1 MKKAKSQS
9 KVPVAKQVK
18 VVLVTEHVMKQMRA
32 GVMALGQ
39 PPEKEPP
46 PPG

>member
-1 MKKAKSQS
+1 MKKANKTPTSNKRREPAIVSVRVLEQS
-9 KVPVAKQVK
+9 
-18 VVLVTEHVMKQMRA
+18 RA
-32 GVMALGQ
+32 GVIALGQ